1 MYPQFTGMTGRYIFM
16 KKILFL
22 FFLSAAAALSAAD
35 TDYSSQIQPGKWLRN
50 VIVKTEY
57 MGETS
62 SAKIQ
67 IYFPKSYS
75 KGKKFRTIITL
86 HQYDNNERDWEN
98 GASIESYAN
107 KYNMI
112 IVSPDMGKS
121 VYETSFYPETTHKWN
136 VVPGG
141 KFVGETLIK
150 FLNDTFS
157 LSLKKQNTGIAGIVA
172 GAHGAILIPC
182 HYPDK
187 FGAAAGISGYYDPTI
202 MQNSRMIEAVY
213 GSYKN
218 FQTRWENDDN
228 PLMLADRL
236 KGVHIYL
243 YHGLKQDAYQPG
255 QSRIMAIK
263 LKQLQKKSP
272 DDYSVTYKDNKTG
285 LYGWTSWRGQISD
298 MMDFMNEKLAE

>member
-1 MYPQFTGMTGRYIFM
+1 M

-22 FFLSAAAALSAAD
+22 FFLSAAVALPAAD
-35 TDYSSQIQPGKWLRN
+35 ADYSSQIQPGKWLKN

-67 IYFPKSYS
+67 IYFPKSYT
-75 KGKKFRTIITL
+75 KGQKLRTIITL
-86 HQYDNNERDWEN
+86 HQYDNNERDWET

-107 KYNMI
+107 KYNMV
-112 IVSPDMGKS
+112 IVSPDMDRS
-121 VYETSFYPETTHKWN
+121 VYESSFYPETTHKWN
-136 VVPGG
+136 VIPGS
-141 KFVGETLIK
+141 KFLGETLIK
-150 FLNDTFS
+150 FLNDNFS
-157 LSLKKQNTGIAGIVA
+157 LALKKQNTGIVGVAA
-172 GAHGAILIPC
+172 GAHGAILTPC

-187 FGAAAGISGYYDPTI
+187 FGAAAGISGYYDRTI

-228 PLMLADRL
+228 PVKLAEKL
-236 KGVHIYL
+236 KDVHVYL
-243 YHGLKQDAYQPG
+243 YHGLKQDAYQPA
-255 QSRIMAIK
+255 QSQLMAIK

-272 DDYSVTYKDNKTG
+272 GVYHINYKDNKFG
-285 LYGWTSWRGQISD
+285 LYGWTSWRGQVSD